1 MKKLVVIPAI
11 LLLAVPF
18 IILTGQDISLSV
30 KNLAV
35 EKTGQAEYAASF
47 SVRYSGLDESM
58 VGGISMPMP
67 LEKFLICGQVV
78 EGLVRE
84 DDFLYAGMSLD
95 LNGDGDTAD
104 SFQIK
109 KTRGVTYLGD
119 APVKTI
125 LSPYEFNGM
134 SVYDYSGSL
143 DARTTQ
149 IPPSGTPLFVYSL
162 DEKNGTICAG
172 TGAGAEKISISLEK
186 NPCVRVE
193 VLKPSQNRNLAPG
206 FSIEGAANRI
216 RFSNEKLF
224 EGYEDSWNAVA
235 WIALPVAAEDK
246 RESSFRIKI
255 KSISPPFAVR
265 VIACVSIENG
275 IALHT
280 GPAIHIQQ

>member
-1 MKKLVVIPAI
+1 
-11 LLLAVPF
+11 
-18 IILTGQDISLSV
+18 
-30 KNLAV
+30 
-35 EKTGQAEYAASF
+35 
-47 SVRYSGLDESM
+47 
-58 VGGISMPMP
+58 
-67 LEKFLICGQVV
+67 
-78 EGLVRE
+78 
-84 DDFLYAGMSLD
+84 
-95 LNGDGDTAD
+95 
-104 SFQIK
+104 
-109 KTRGVTYLGD
+109 YLGD

>member
-109 KTRGVTYLGD
+109 K
-119 APVKTI
+119 
-125 LSPYEFNGM
+125 
-134 SVYDYSGSL
+134 
-143 DARTTQ
+143 
-149 IPPSGTPLFVYSL
+149 
-162 DEKNGTICAG
+162 
-172 TGAGAEKISISLEK
+172 
-186 NPCVRVE
+186 
-193 VLKPSQNRNLAPG
+193 
-206 FSIEGAANRI
+206 
-216 RFSNEKLF
+216 
-224 EGYEDSWNAVA
+224 
-235 WIALPVAAEDK
+235 
-246 RESSFRIKI
+246 
-255 KSISPPFAVR
+255 
-265 VIACVSIENG
+265 
-275 IALHT
+275 
-280 GPAIHIQQ
+280 